1 MDAARQSCPQ
11 QLVFGL
17 ALGAIYGLIA
27 LGYTMVYGIL
37 LMINFAHGELFMIGA
52 YVGWA
57 VLIWLINAQLRR
69 PASGVGGAGAAADGD
84 VGVRHPGHVT
94 LERFAYRPLY
104 TRGAT
109 RLGPLISAVGASIFL
124 QNAVML
130 TQGARMKV
138 YMTSLLFPRSWYV
151 QIGGVRISALVLVM
165 ISVALLLMWLL
176 NALVQ
181 RTTLGRCMRAVAE
194 DREVAAV
201 MGVNVRRVISLTFL
215 LGSALGGAAGVLVGL
230 YYTQIDFFM
239 GYSAGLKAFTAAVL
253 GGIGNL
259 KGAMLGGIVL
269 GLDRKPG
276 GDLPQSGLPRRG
288 RVRGADPG
296 AGVPPDRTAG
306 RDRAAGEQGVTGD
319 AERSGVR
326 SGWPSCWARWRSSL
340 PLVAP
345 NDYVVGVLARICLYA
360 TLALGLERGG
370 RASPDC
376 WISATWRSSASAPI
390 CTPSSP
396 RRTSACTCRFCSRCR
411 IVVLGTALFGIL
423 IGAPTLRLGGDYLA
437 IVTLGFGEITYLL
450 LLNLDRPVNITNGP
464 SGIIDI
470 DPAGAV
476 RPRR

>member
-1 MDAARQSCPQ
+1 VDSLQILPQ

-17 ALGAIYGLIA
+17 ALGAVYGLIA

-37 LMINFAHGELFMIGA
+37 MMINFAHGELFMIGA

-57 VLIWLINAQLRR
+57 VLTWLINSQMGGLH
-69 PASGVGGAGAAADGD
+69 PLWVLPLLLLMGMSASAILG
-84 VGVRHPGHVT
+84 VT

-138 YMTSLLFPRSWYV
+138 YMTSLLFPRGWYV
-151 QIGGVRISALVLVM
+151 QIGNVRISALVLVM
-165 ISVALLLMWLL
+165 TSVAVALMLML

-181 RTTLGRCMRAVAE
+181 RSTLGRCMRAVAE

-201 MGVNVRRVISLTFL
+201 MGVNVRRVISQTFL

-269 GLDRKPG
+269 GVIESLAVTFINP
-276 GDLPQSGLPRRG
+276 
-288 RVRGADPG
+288 AY
-296 AGVPPDRTAG
+296 
-306 RDRAAGEQGVTGD
+306 RDV
-319 AERSGVR
+319 
-326 SGWPSCWARWRSSL
+326 
-340 PLVAP
+340 VA
-345 NDYVVGVLARICLYA
+345 
-360 TLALGLERGG
+360 
-370 RASPDC
+370 
-376 WISATWRSSASAPI
+376 
-390 CTPSSP
+390 
-396 RRTSACTCRFCSRCR
+396 F
-411 IVVLGTALFGIL
+411 VVLIL
-423 IGAPTLRLGGDYLA
+423 VLVFRPTGLLGETVPQA
-437 IVTLGFGEITYLL
+437 NKV
-450 LLNLDRPVNITNGP
+450 
-464 SGIIDI
+464 
-470 DPAGAV
+470 
-476 RPRR
+476 